1 MDEVARQLPS
11 TLGHTP
17 AESEEEEG
25 TSLRDL
31 RDESRL
37 GDRNNNR
44 NTHAT
49 KIKCG
54 RQIKFREMMKDGA
67 KTYGAPYLLR
77 RYVCATFKTCAATKT
92 PTARGHRRT
101 TKPST

>member
-31 RDESRL
+31 RDESKTRQEH
-37 GDRNNNR
+37 RNNNSQ
-44 NTHAT
+44 
-49 KIKCG
+49 KIKVVDKLSLG
-54 RQIKFREMMKDGA
+54 
-67 KTYGAPYLLR
+67 T
-77 RYVCATFKTCAATKT
+77 
-92 PTARGHRRT
+92 
-101 TKPST
+101 